1 MLCCHLHQSHFYCNL
16 LHLMFCH
23 TCLKE
28 EVNPEESTAL
38 SMLELQQES
47 RTPVKDHN
55 EERPCG
61 DKSGTTE
68 PGDMAGVIADAQA
81 EISFNTTPKSANSNT
96 GNVQKVCCVAISITL
111 FPLC

>member
-1 MLCCHLHQSHFYCNL
+1 
-16 LHLMFCH
+16 MFCH

-55 EERPCG
+55 EE

-68 PGDMAGVIADAQA
+68 PGDMAGVIADAPP